1 MGDIELEKRLKLY
14 QQWSRSKKIIL
25 YLFSEVEVIS
35 PIEFL
40 RKGNEETGK
49 EVLTDSTT
57 FLFYISSHRNYFL

>member
-1 MGDIELEKRLKLY
+1 MESVK
-14 QQWSRSKKIIL
+14 KKIIL